1 MKLLELQEKN
11 DEELLDFAVEEG
23 VVEDGATPRRMDILR
38 KMFKAYSEK
47 DETVAIL
54 QAGYADG
61 IPTDFSNSGG
71 VEFNGCIYP
80 IIGKVSMDLIAINCG
95 EDTINEGDEA
105 VVWGGDHENN
115 QLEYISKKYSKIPYE
130 FLTGVSVRV
139 KRNLINE

>member
-1 MKLLELQEKN
+1 MKMKAPVILLKKMKAGDSVGYNRLYIAEKN
-11 DEELLDFAVEEG
+11 
-23 VVEDGATPRRMDILR
+23 
-38 KMFKAYSEK
+38 
-47 DETVAIL
+47 ETIAIL

-71 VEFNGCIYP
+71 VELNGCIYP

-105 VVWGGDHENN
+105 VIWGGDHENN

-130 FLTGVSVRV
+130 FLTGVSARV